1 MMNYDVVAWTKHKKS
16 NSKWTKMPDQPYKIL
31 ITGGSGR

>member
-1 MMNYDVVAWTKHKKS
+1 MLLHGQNIKKN

-31 ITGGSGR
+31 KTGGSGR